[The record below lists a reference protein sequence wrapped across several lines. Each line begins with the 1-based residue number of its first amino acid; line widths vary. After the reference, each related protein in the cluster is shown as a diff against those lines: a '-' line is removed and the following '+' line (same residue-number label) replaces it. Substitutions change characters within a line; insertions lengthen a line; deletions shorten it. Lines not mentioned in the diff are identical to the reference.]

1 MSPQLMRISF
11 LRPIDQFHG
20 SDRLMDRL
28 KGHLRN
34 GAFSSLRLA
43 VAFARVGPLLRL
55 LDLFRAWREGG
66 KSTEAIVGIDQLG
79 TSKQALAFMLEQF
92 DKTYIAH
99 TRASTTFH
107 PKFYLFSG
115 ERHSVCIFGS
125 HNLTVGGMET
135 NLEGGVEVELD
146 RPEDDAA
153 FQAAMSCWTSLLPE
167 SCAMTRMLDPDLLDK
182 LLRADLIFDEDVKR
196 TRLANVEGGKA
207 DSDLTSG
214 LFPFVVPM
222 PPSAIPRS
230 VFSGVTPARPAG
242 RGPLRRKKKAR
253 PQTLSTEALVMQ
265 IVPHHN
271 GEVFLSKIAVN
282 DNPRFFGYPFSGRTV
297 PKKAGNPSYPQRE
310 PDPIV
315 KISVFGRRKQPTVT
329 KENYGLNMVYY
340 ERKSEIRITL
350 SPDLIRQIAPFSVM
364 VMRLSEGAHDYE
376 LEIFNPESPFH
387 EKFLAICNKI
397 MPSGGAERSRKY
409 GWL

>member
-1 MSPQLMRISF
+1 MRVSF
-11 LRPIDQFHG
+11 LKPIDQFDG

-34 GAFSSLRLA
+34 GAFSSLHLA
-43 VAFARVGPLLRL
+43 VAFAKVGPLLRL
-55 LDLFRAWREGG
+55 VDLFRAWREGG

-79 TSKQALAFMLEQF
+79 TSKQALGFTLEHF

-99 TRASTTFH
+99 TRASATFH

-115 ERHSVCIFGS
+115 ERHAVCIFGS
-125 HNLTVGGMET
+125 HNLTVGGTET

-146 RPEDDAA
+146 RPEDDVA
-153 FQAAMSCWTSLLPE
+153 FGAAMSCWTSLLPE
-167 SCAMTRMLDPDLLDK
+167 SCPMTRLLDSDLLDK
-182 LLRADLIFDEDVKR
+182 LLRAGLIFDEDVKR
-196 TRLANVEGGKA
+196 TRPVNVEGEKGG
-207 DSDLTSG
+207 SDLTSG
-214 LFPFVVPM
+214 LFPFIVPM

-230 VFSGVTPARPAG
+230 VFSRVTPIRPAKV
-242 RGPLRRKKKAR
+242 GPLRRKGKAP

-282 DNPRFFGYPFSGRTV
+282 DNPRFFGYPFSGRTI
-297 PKKAGNPSYPQRE
+297 PKKAGNPPYQQRE
-310 PDPIV
+310 PDPVV
-315 KISVFGRRKQPTVT
+315 KISVFGRRKQPTVI
-329 KENYGLNMVYY
+329 KENYGLNMVFY

-350 SPDLIRQIAPFSVM
+350 SPDLTKEIAAFSVM
-364 VMRLSEGAHDYE
+364 VMRLSGGPHDYE
-376 LEIFNPESPFH
+376 LEIFNPESPLY
-387 EKFLAICNKI
+387 EKFLAICNKTL
-397 MPSGGAERSRKY
+397 PSGGAKRSRRY